1 MYGCMPTWVRNVR
14 RVVVLLGVAAV
25 VSATAPAAELPPVRI
40 APAVSVSGV
49 RLGGMTSE
57 PARRLL
63 RRHFA
68 QPLRFAYG
76 NERWQL
82 APERLSSA
90 AVDDALS
97 EALRAR
103 HGTDVGLRVRVR
115 GRKVARYVKSLARR
129 FYRAPENAQLAGLTP
144 NLGPAFTAARP
155 GRRVFRQPVI
165 EAIWR
170 ALKSGQ
176 HRRIL
181 LPSAPVQ
188 PRVTAAT
195 FGPVVVIRRSSNRLT
210 LFDGPRAVQTFS
222 VATGQ
227 SQYPTPLGTYS
238 VVDMQRNPWW
248 RPPDSEWARGLEPIP
263 PGPGNPLGTRW
274 MGISAPGVG
283 MHGTPD
289 AASIGYSASHGCIR
303 MRIPD
308 AEYLFTQV
316 RIGTPVII
324 VDA

>member
-1 MYGCMPTWVRNVR
+1 MPGWARHLR
-14 RVVVLLGVAAV
+14 RIVAFLGVAAV

-40 APAVSVSGV
+40 APRVTVQGV
-49 RLGGMTSE
+49 DVAGMTSE

-63 RRHFA
+63 RAHFDH
-68 QPLRFAYG
+68 PLRFQYG
-76 NERWQL
+76 DKRWQL

-90 AVDDALS
+90 GVDDALS
-97 EALRAR
+97 RALRAR
-103 HGTDVGLRVRVR
+103 RPTDVWLRVPVKGRAVR
-115 GRKVARYVKSLARR
+115 RYVGSLARR
-129 FYRAPENAQLAGLTP
+129 FYRAPKDAELAGLGG
-144 NLGPAFTAARP
+144 NLSPVFTEAKS
-155 GRRVFRQPVI
+155 GRRVVQKPVL

-170 ALKSGQ
+170 ALKTGERQ
-176 HRRIL
+176 TIM
-181 LPSAPVQ
+181 LPTAPVQ
-188 PRVTAAT
+188 PKLTAAN
-195 FGPVVVIRRSSNRLT
+195 FGPVIVIRRASNRLT
-210 LFDGPRAVQTFS
+210 LFSGPRTVSSFG

-227 SQYPTPLGTYS
+227 SSYPTPLGTWS
-238 VVDMQRNPWW
+238 IVDMQRNPWW
-248 RPPDSEWARGLEPIP
+248 RPPPSDWAKDAEPIP

-274 MGISAPGVG
+274 MGLSAPAVG
-283 MHGTPD
+283 IHGTPD